1 MCARSAS
8 AVSLRDSFLDKICCG
23 ANDTC
28 KLILTSRNT
37 TLVYQLEHSG
47 MVVKLQIAY
56 LLIFLL
62 SLHSQFT
69 RKLTGLGYEIMLQ
82 LNSLLQKTVLFISLL
97 LLQGLPALQHPLG
110 SLKRKKK
117 EVTTINAKPLT
128 TVVCTLPSICYI
140 PNPNH
145 INQCIGYGW

>member
-110 SLKRKKK
+110 SLQRKKK
-117 EVTTINAKPLT
+117 VTTINDKPLT
-128 TVVCTLPSICYI
+128 TVVSTLPTICYI
-140 PNPNH
+140 LNSNH
-145 INQCIGYGW
+145 INQCTGYGW

>member
-8 AVSLRDSFLDKICCG
+8 AVSLRDSFLDKIRCG

-28 KLILTSRNT
+28 KLILNTSRNT

-69 RKLTGLGYEIMLQ
+69 RKLTSFGYEIMLQ

-117 EVTTINAKPLT
+117 SYHDK
-128 TVVCTLPSICYI
+128 
-140 PNPNH
+140 
-145 INQCIGYGW
+145 